1 MCGMDRDTTGS
12 GKGYH
17 MKPAVV
23 QIEVGQMANFTYL
36 VADEANGEAAV
47 IDPSWDLDKIF
58 QTLKK
63 KNWRAKYII
72 NTHTHFDHV
81 IGNEQVAEITG
92 AKIVQHKNSQLDKD
106 IAVSDGDM
114 IEIGQIRLRVLHT
127 PGHSKD
133 SICLL
138 YDDQFILTGDTLFVG
153 NCGRVDLPGSDAEEM
168 YYSLF
173 DKLAK
178 LDEKLIVYPGH
189 NYGSTSISTIGH
201 EKQANYVLKP
211 KSKQEFLKLMIAGE

>member
-1 MCGMDRDTTGS
+1 
-12 GKGYH
+12 
-17 MKPAVV
+17 MKPAVL
-23 QIEVGQMANFTYL
+23 QIEVGQMANFTYI
-36 VADEANGEAAV
+36 VADEENCEAAV

-106 IAVSDGDM
+106 IAVSDGDI
-114 IEIGQIRLRVLHT
+114 IEIGRVRLKVLHT

-153 NCGRVDLPGSDAEEM
+153 NCGRVDLSGSDAEEM
-168 YYSLF
+168 YYSLL
-173 DKLAK
+173 DRLAK

-189 NYGSTSISTIGH
+189 NYGSTSMSTIGH
-201 EKQANYVLKP
+201 EKKTNYVFKP
-211 KSKQEFLKLMIAGE
+211 RSKQEFLKLMIAGE

>member
-1 MCGMDRDTTGS
+1 MDRDTTRS
-12 GKGYH
+12 GKGH
-17 MKPAVV
+17 RMKPAVL
-23 QIEVGQMANFTYL
+23 QIEVGQMANFSYL
-36 VADEANGEAAV
+36 VADEENGEAAV
-47 IDPSWDLDKIF
+47 IDPSWDLDKVF

-63 KNWRAKYII
+63 KDWLAKYII

-81 IGNEQVAEITG
+81 IGNQQMAELTG

-106 IAVSDGDM
+106 ITVSDGDM
-114 IEIGQIRLRVLHT
+114 IEIGGIRLRVLHT

-153 NCGRVDLPGSDAEEM
+153 NCGRVDLPGSDAREM

-173 DKLAK
+173 NRLAK
-178 LDEKLIVYPGH
+178 LDENLIVYPGH
-189 NYGSTSISTIGH
+189 NYGPTSTSTIGH
-201 EKQANYVLKP
+201 EKKTNYVLKP
-211 KSKQEFLKLMIAGE
+211 RSKQEFLELMIAGE